1 MNRVLDATSGARMMW
16 FDKNNSETTFMDNRK
31 EVVRLSDGRA
41 LEITPDVVA
50 DFCNMPFK
58 DETFNLVVFD
68 PPHLK
73 KLGKNS
79 DMAKKY
85 GVLNHHWRT
94 DIQQGLK
101 ECVRVLKK
109 GGTLIFKWNEY
120 QIPFEEI
127 EPLLPLK
134 PLFGHRSGK
143 GSKTIWM
150 TFLK

>member
-85 GVLNHHWRT
+85 GVLNYHWRT

-101 ECVRVLKK
+101 
-109 GGTLIFKWNEY
+109 
-120 QIPFEEI
+120 
-127 EPLLPLK
+127 
-134 PLFGHRSGK
+134 
-143 GSKTIWM
+143 
-150 TFLK
+150 